1 MAFVLIVI
9 GIVIFVTALN
19 GTTGQLGSLLVSD
32 TFGQGGFAYW
42 ALAVF
47 IAGAIG
53 YYKPAKTFSDLL
65 VALLIITLLLSN
77 GGVLGKISQA
87 FASASTTETN
97 VAPQAATTAP
107 TSTAAT
113 AVNTTSQSSTNS
125 PDDLGN
131 LLGVPEP
138 ALGDPLGFE

>member
-1 MAFVLIVI
+1 MAFVLIII
-9 GIVIFVTALN
+9 GIAIFVTALN

-32 TFGQGGFAYW
+32 TFGQGGYAYW

-47 IAGAIG
+47 IAGALG
-53 YYKPAKTFSDLL
+53 YYKPAKVFSDLL
-65 VALLIITLLLSN
+65 VTLIIITLLLSN

-87 FASASTTETN
+87 FASASTTATN
-97 VAPQAATTAP
+97 VAPQS
-107 TSTAAT
+107 TSTTPAAAT
-113 AVNTTSQSSTNS
+113 AVNTTSQPSTNS